1 MPQRGS
7 GRHSRRHRVPQV
19 YRVCDGLTEALIYAM
34 VVFAPWAFGTT
45 ERWSIWCM
53 NAGGFVLGALLGV
66 KWCVRWRTGYQPERW
81 GETLPVAKAEGREPG
96 PQAGAEEGAPLTAG
110 VPAPVHAG
118 RWVIRSLAALTVLIL
133 AYTLTSA
140 LNARATL
147 HWLEDRFDYRE
158 CVRWLP
164 HSYEA
169 ASTWRAFWQ
178 YLGLAGFFW
187 ALRDWLLG
195 KTRRERHRV
204 EEPVSSRSPTPET
217 RVPERLQRLLWVVCL
232 NGGLLALEGILQRL
246 DGTNKLLWLVEPW
259 LNKTP
264 ESQFGP
270 YAYRSNAAQYLNL
283 VWPLGVGLWWTLHQG
298 RRRRAASRRLGSG
311 SELLLLPLVVLM
323 AAAPFVASSR
333 GGVAVALGN
342 ATLLCGVLVC
352 RAGRRGWGTRLAVAS
367 AFVAALALGA
377 HVGWPYLKQRL
388 ASAPLRLPCPL
399 SIRTSDFTL
408 RCRFVVPETRPTNT
422 VIVAGLGSQ
431 QNRVFAPASFI
442 AHLSS
447 DGSLNFR
454 LTGDET
460 TSFVQQTLRSFL
472 TNHAGQTVD
481 VVAVRTTN
489 LTVYVDGVP
498 QATRELRNGVAP
510 AWNSPLTSAF
520 LWVGQRDAASAY
532 FRVPVLAV
540 SVFQRA
546 LTDPEIESFRA
557 DNSAGPADAPP
568 ADLHYD
574 LAAPRSLWDHLVD
587 PTLSGR
593 TELYDNARAIARD
606 FPWLGTGPATFPAV
620 YHLYRANSQQTWAK
634 HLHDDW
640 LELRITF
647 GRLGFGLLLLALLCV
662 PLHWAVGRGIPVPH
676 VFAAALA
683 LALAGCL
690 AHARFDFPLKV
701 HSVLF
706 LFVLVCGVGVCVTR
720 KP

>member
-1 MPQRGS
+1 M
-7 GRHSRRHRVPQV
+7 
-19 YRVCDGLTEALIYAM
+19 CDGLTEALIYAM

-45 ERWSIWCM
+45 ERWSISCM
-53 NAGGFVLGALLGV
+53 NAAGLALGALLVAKG
-66 KWCVRWRTGYQPERW
+66 CVRWRTGYRPERW
-81 GETLPVAKAEGREPG
+81 GEVWSDPTASGGEQRAES
-96 PQAGAEEGAPLTAG
+96 GAPRVAT
-110 VPAPVHAG
+110 PAAPAAASAAAG
-118 RWVIRSLAALTVLIL
+118 RWVIRGLAALTVLIL

-140 LNARATL
+140 LNARATFS
-147 HWLEDRFDYRE
+147 WLEDRFEYRE

-204 EEPVSSRSPTPET
+204 EEGASIQGGVPEP
-217 RVPERLQRLLWVVCL
+217 RLPERLKRLLWVVCL

-259 LNKTP
+259 LNKTA

-283 VWPLGVGLWWTLHQG
+283 VWPLGVGLWWTLHRG
-298 RRRRAASRRLGSG
+298 RRVRAATRRLGSG

-333 GGVAVALGN
+333 GGMAVALGN
-342 ATLLCGVLVC
+342 ATLLCGVLLGS
-352 RAGRRGWGTRLAVAS
+352 AGRRRWGTRLAVVS
-367 AFVAALALGA
+367 AFLAALALGA
-377 HVGWPYLKQRL
+377 FVGWPYLTKRL
-388 ASAPLRLPCPL
+388 VGPAVRLPCPV
-399 SIRTSDFTL
+399 SIGRSDFTL
-408 RCRFVVPETRPTNT
+408 RTRFVVPERRPTNT
-422 VIVAGLGSQ
+422 VIVAGFGAQHS
-431 QNRVFAPASFI
+431 RVFAPESFV
-442 AHLSS
+442 AHLNV

-454 LTGDET
+454 LIGDET
-460 TSFVQQTLRSFL
+460 TNFVQKTLRSFL
-472 TNHAGQTVD
+472 TNHAGRTVE

-489 LTVYVDGVP
+489 LTVYVEGAP
-498 QATRELRNGVAP
+498 QETRELRNGVAP
-510 AWNSPLTSAF
+510 AWNGPVAAGF
-520 LWVGQRDAASAY
+520 LWVGHRDAASAY
-532 FRVPVLAV
+532 FRVPLQSV
-540 SVFQRA
+540 SVVARA
-546 LTDPEIESFRA
+546 LTAAEVEGFRA
-557 DNSAGPADAPP
+557 ENSAWPADAPP
-568 ADLHYD
+568 ADLHYALD
-574 LAAPRSLWDHLVD
+574 APRNLWDRLVD

-620 YHLYRANSQQTWAK
+620 YHLYRANAQQTWAK

-640 LELRITF
+640 LELRISF
-647 GRLGFGLLLLALLCV
+647 GRVGLSLLLLALLCV
-662 PLHWAVGRGIPVPH
+662 PLHWAVGRGIPVTP
-676 VFAAALA
+676 VFAAGLA

-690 AHARFDFPLKV
+690 VHARFDFPLKV

-706 LFVLVCGVGVCVTR
+706 QFLLVCGVGACVTR

>member
-1 MPQRGS
+1 MPRA
-7 GRHSRRHRVPQV
+7 

-34 VVFAPWAFGTT
+34 VVFAPWAFGSTD
-45 ERWSIWCM
+45 RWAILCM
-53 NAGGFVLGALLGV
+53 NAGGLALGALLV
-66 KWCVRWRTGYQPERW
+66 AKWSVRWRTGYRPERW
-81 GETLPVAKAEGREPG
+81 GEATPGSRVEDGEPR
-96 PQAGAEEGAPLTAG
+96 PDSSDERSPSSAP
-110 VPAPVHAG
+110 PASASTTAG

-147 HWLEDRFDYRE
+147 YWLEDRFEYRE

-195 KTRRERHRV
+195 KTHRERHRV
-204 EEPVSSRSPTPET
+204 EEAAAHLGEVPAPRL
-217 RVPERLQRLLWVVCL
+217 PERLQRLLWVVCL

-283 VWPLGVGLWWTLHQG
+283 VWPLGVGLWWTLH
-298 RRRRAASRRLGSG
+298 RRRRLRAASRRLGSG

-323 AAAPFVASSR
+323 AAAPFVAASR
-333 GGVAVALGN
+333 GGMAVALGN
-342 ATLLCGVLVC
+342 ATLLCAVLLWS
-352 RAGRRGWGTRLAVAS
+352 AGRRRWGTRLAVVA
-367 AFVAALALGA
+367 ALLAALALGA
-377 HVGWPYLKQRL
+377 YVGWPYVKKRL
-388 ASAPLRLPCPL
+388 ASPAVRLPCPL
-399 SIRTSDFTL
+399 SIGTSDFTL
-408 RCRFVVPETRPTNT
+408 RCRLVVPETRPTNT
-422 VIVAGLGSQ
+422 VIVAGFGAQ
-431 QNRVFAPASFI
+431 QNRVFAPASFV
-442 AHLSS
+442 AHLNI

-454 LTGDET
+454 LTGEET
-460 TSFVQQTLRSFL
+460 TNFVQLTLRSFL
-472 TNHAGQTVD
+472 TDHAGQTVE

-489 LTVYVDGVP
+489 LTVYVEGAP
-498 QATRELRNGVAP
+498 QQPRELRNGLAP
-510 AWNSPLTSAF
+510 AWNGLVTAGF
-520 LWVGQRDAASAY
+520 LWVGQRDAASVY
-532 FRVPVLAV
+532 FRVPLQSV

-546 LTDPEIESFRA
+546 LTAAEIEGFRA
-557 DNSAGPADAPP
+557 DHPAWPADAPP
-568 ADLHYD
+568 ADLHYALD
-574 LAAPRSLWDHLVD
+574 KAQGLWDRLID

-620 YHLYRANSQQTWAK
+620 YHLYRANAQQTWAK

-647 GRLGFGLLLLALLCV
+647 GRVGFSLLLLALWCV
-662 PLHWAVGRGIPVPH
+662 PLHWAVGRGIHVPH
-676 VFAAALA
+676 VFAAGLA

-706 LFVLVCGVGVCVTR
+706 LFVLVCGIGTCVSR